1 MRRAVVSAPPAGG
14 YGTMT
19 RTGRFGQA
27 ACALAVPANG
37 AAAIAASIVR
47 RVRSIPD
54 MDRPF
59 SFDGNLA
66 EDPVPVNAPMPRW
79 AQKCRRIS
87 AARALLDC
95 GCKRSRSVDDTTNDP
110 TASPCAWATAST
122 AVAAT
127 RGIGLI
133 QITRA
138 DPARDRNAARRAGRP
153 GVGESFLPADTT
165 I

>member
-1 MRRAVVSAPPAGG
+1 
-14 YGTMT
+14 MT
-19 RTGRFGQA
+19 RTGRLGHA
-27 ACALAVPANG
+27 VCACALTANG

-47 RVRSIPD
+47 RVRSIPA

-59 SFDGNLA
+59 GFDGNLA
-66 EDPVPVNAPMPRW
+66 EDSVPVNALVPRW

-95 GCKRSRSVDDTTNDP
+95 GCKRSRSVDDTTNDT
-110 TASPCAWATAST
+110 TASPCACAAAST

-133 QITRA
+133 QIT
-138 DPARDRNAARRAGRP
+138 
-153 GVGESFLPADTT
+153 
-165 I
+165 